1 MILSASE
8 GMKTCFGIFKAYLNE
23 MCLFEKRKKERKSFG
38 ALAPQSVRLK
48 LKNAKRGM
56 PLKC

>member
-23 MCLFEKRKKERKSFG
+23 MLKKKSFG
-38 ALAPQSVRLK
+38 ALVPQSVRLK

-56 PLKC
+56 PSKG